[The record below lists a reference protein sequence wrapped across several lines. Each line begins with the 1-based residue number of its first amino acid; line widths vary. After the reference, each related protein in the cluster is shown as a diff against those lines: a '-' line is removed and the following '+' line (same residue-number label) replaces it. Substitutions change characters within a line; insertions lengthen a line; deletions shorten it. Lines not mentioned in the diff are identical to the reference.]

1 MTNVYVQKED
11 VSLPQGARYNQIFG
25 IILQLIGLG
34 LIAVA
39 VVYSLYAIIAVVV
52 FFAAGLYLT
61 QRFYSNARKYE
72 YAYNETR
79 LLVVKTNLVGQT
91 KQIAN
96 VPFADVISFGS
107 FTDVVLAADTVATG
121 NVASDDVKALIFA
134 CGDAKSRLLFAPDE
148 YLSGLI
154 KDRLAATEKGTAK
167 EEADR

>member
-91 KQIAN
+91 RQIAN

-121 NVASDDVKALIFA
+121 NVASDDVKELIFA

-154 KDRLAATEKGTAK
+154 KDRLAATEKDTAK